1 MKRLLLA
8 LAFFIPCVAHAESF
22 WQITF
27 RYDVRGPSEILDAQQ
42 IPPLQKSVSHPGR
55 LSATELHRGV
65 VSWTRG
71 GATISSHEIELPIGD
86 RFASIQPSVGVIRV
100 AGPDSWQP
108 GDLIAINLLGQTT
121 QGAQVS
127 ARAGS
132 QILRSGNLSF
142 VVRGRPDYRKLD
154 GPISLQKV
162 ADNGSDANRFV
173 IVILGDGYRVQD
185 IQSGLFDQDVQ
196 SEVDHL
202 VTQSPWDKL
211 RPLSNVYSVSVASNE
226 AGADDPCAA
235 DASPDCVVATR
246 DTYFNT
252 TFGSVG
258 IDRLLAPDSEGQ
270 ARAFAVADQQV
281 GAGVWDSVILLVN
294 SDKYG
299 GSGGS
304 ISTASRSGSEVVV
317 HELGHSI
324 AGLADEYS
332 DPYPG
337 YPDGTPEPNV
347 DADPLHPKWWRWLTA
362 GVSLPTPDTADYGS
376 VVGAF
381 EGARYKSSGVY
392 RPMQS
397 CKMRLLGVPFCPVCK
412 EALSKV
418 VLEQVQIIDSTI
430 PLAAA
435 KVTVGR
441 AKKKFVVTPVQFGT
455 AKVTWKLCGKAIKG
469 KRLSIGISRSDLR
482 RKSCKLTGTLT
493 TRSSLIRDGSYAQQ
507 VQWTVKR
514 K

>member
-8 LAFFIPCVAHAESF
+8 LAIFFPVVARAESF

-27 RYDVRGPSEILDAQQ
+27 RYDARGPSEILAAQQ

-55 LSATELHRGV
+55 LSAAELHRGV
-65 VSWTRG
+65 VTWTRDG
-71 GATISSHEIELPIGD
+71 ETLSSQEIELPIGD
-86 RFASIQPSVGVIRV
+86 RFASVQPSVGVIRV
-100 AGPDSWQP
+100 AGPDSWQT

-121 QGAQVS
+121 RGAQVS
-127 ARAGS
+127 TRAGL
-132 QILRSGNLSF
+132 QPLRSGTLRF
-142 VVRGRPDYRKLD
+142 FVRGRPDYHTLD
-154 GPISLQKV
+154 GPISVHKV
-162 ADNGSDANRFV
+162 ADNGGDANRFV
-173 IVILGDGYRVQD
+173 IVILGDGYRVED

-196 SEVDHL
+196 NAVEGL
-202 VTQSPWDKL
+202 VTQSPWDRL
-211 RPLSNVYSVSVASNE
+211 RALSNVYSVSVVSNE
-226 AGADDPCAA
+226 AGADEPCAA
-235 DASPDCVVATR
+235 GADPDCVAASR

-252 TFGSVG
+252 TFGYFGS
-258 IDRLLAPDSEGQ
+258 DRLLSPDGHGQ

-281 GAGVWDSVILLVN
+281 GPGVWDILILLVN

-304 ISTASRSGSEVVV
+304 IPTASRSSSELVV

-347 DADPLHPKWWRWLTA
+347 DSDPLRPKWWRWLTS
-362 GVSLPTPDTADYGS
+362 GVPLPTPDTSDYGS

-392 RPMQS
+392 RPVQS

-412 EALSKV
+412 EALSRV
-418 VLEQVQIIDSTI
+418 VLGQVQIIDATI
-430 PLAAA
+430 PSSGVR
-435 KVTVGR
+435 VTVGR
-441 AKKKFVVTPVQFGT
+441 TKRKFVVTPVSFGS
-455 AKVTWKLCGKAIKG
+455 AKVAWTLCGKSIRG
-469 KRLSIGISRSDLR
+469 KRLSIGISRSNMR
-482 RKSCKLTGTLT
+482 RKSCELKGTLT
-493 TRSSLIRDGSYAQQ
+493 TTSSLIQEGTYQQ
-507 VQWTVKR
+507 TVQWTVRR